1 MFRRFLVLL
10 VIFSILVSGVT
21 VFAMEH
27 DHSWIENG
35 NTYVGVFHVK
45 DIVNGVKYCT

>member
-10 VIFSILVSGVT
+10 VIFSMFVLGVT

-27 DHSWIENG
+27 DNSWVENG
-35 NTYVGVFHVK
+35 NRTPASTRRWAPEKGM
-45 DIVNGVKYCT
+45 